1 MDNAI
6 GSVDLLCN
14 NTAPR
19 KARDGFEFLMF
30 KQQDGKIDGADFAR
44 SIIKY
49 VESSKKRKYI
59 NRVKQFR
66 E

>member
-1 MDNAI
+1 MI
-6 GSVDLLCN
+6 KELF
-14 NTAPR
+14 
-19 KARDGFEFLMF
+19 GFEFLMF
-30 KQQDGKIDGADFAR
+30 KQQDGNIDGADFAR